1 MLEIKLDKQPEKFL
15 RTCNKSF
22 FDRITEKLKEL
33 KENLVPHD
41 AKRVI
46 GYRGLTFRLRFG
58 KYRILYRVNYSDKI
72 IIVVKIDHRERV
84 Y

>member
-15 RTCNKSF
+15 RLCDKSL
-22 FDRITEKLKEL
+22 FDKITEKLREL
-33 KENLVPHD
+33 KENPVPHN

-46 GYRGLTFRLRFG
+46 GYEGLTFRLRFG
-58 KYRILYRVNYSDKI
+58 KYRILYRVNYNDKVVI
-72 IIVVKIDHRERV
+72 IVKIDHRERV